1 MQITRRALLGAL
13 LAAAAAPLAAQTA
26 APGPG
31 AAPVQNAATGRHAAQ
46 ADGVAQAADAAL
58 PAGWPAKPISIFT
71 PFAAGSG
78 PDAVLRQ
85 VAERLGKG
93 LGQRVLVE
101 NRPGASGFLAVE
113 AVQRAAP
120 DGHTFLQLDSEH
132 LAAVPALY
140 PQRRFRPF
148 ESLAPVATFFRT
160 PFMVVVPTTSP
171 WKTMGDL
178 TAAAKASPAKL
189 NYGSWGVGSPGHLG
203 GEHLALLADV
213 KMQHVP
219 FREAAQL
226 FAAVGNGDV
235 DWSFGSI
242 ASSQA
247 AHKFGKVRYL
257 AVAAPKRVP
266 AMPDVPTVA
275 EAGGPAALDVNSFVV
290 LMAPRGV
297 PAAIVDRMNAEM
309 ARAVADPQLKA
320 RLDTFAFEPIAW
332 SPEEIVSQA
341 EAKARLYGDLIKR
354 ANIQLD

>member
-1 MQITRRALLGAL
+1 MQNKRRALLGAL
-13 LAAAAAPLAAQTA
+13 VAVAAAPLAAQTA
-26 APGPG
+26 APGRGGNASAGGSATPG
-31 AAPVQNAATGRHAAQ
+31 P
-46 ADGVAQAADAAL
+46 DAAL
-58 PAGWPAKPISIFT
+58 PAGWPAKPISVFT

-101 NRPGASGFLAVE
+101 NRPGASGFLAIE
-113 AVQRAAP
+113 AAQRAAP

-140 PQRRFRPF
+140 PQRKFRPF

-160 PFMVVVPTTSP
+160 PFMVVVPADSP
-171 WKTMGDL
+171 WKSMGDL
-178 TAAAKASPAKL
+178 TAAAKASPGKL
-189 NYGSWGVGSPGHLG
+189 NYGSWGIGSPGHLG
-203 GEHLALLADV
+203 GEHLALLADI

-257 AVAAPKRVP
+257 AVAAPKRVA
-266 AMPDVPTVA
+266 AMPEVPTVA

-297 PAAIVDRMNAEM
+297 PAGIVARMNAEM
-309 ARAVADPQLKA
+309 ARAVADPGLRA

-332 SPEEIVSQA
+332 SPEEIARQA
-341 EAKARLYGDLIKR
+341 EAKARLYGDLIRR